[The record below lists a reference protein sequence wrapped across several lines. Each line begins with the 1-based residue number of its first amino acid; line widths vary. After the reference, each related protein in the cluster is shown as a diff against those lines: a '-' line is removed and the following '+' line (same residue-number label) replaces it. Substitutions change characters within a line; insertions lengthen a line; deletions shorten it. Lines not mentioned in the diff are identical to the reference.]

1 MGSCHKM
8 HKIPFIIGNFI
19 ACLIPWTKPRR
30 NCRGYVNRILFYPW
44 IARFVRRAYGER
56 MKTLR
61 FVRQRTLHRVVF
73 IANDKYYVK
82 VFRNVTHERICDFV
96 ELMGMVERVIS
107 VEVPHFI
114 ADKSL
119 PIIGCAKNPG
129 TDVHAIDKK
138 LIIKNQ
144 DKIKKQVQKIIAELQ
159 SIDVEGIPNN
169 DRFINNIQGRHKP
182 EIECVG
188 CRRVLGH
195 FDMNPSNFLFDEN
208 LNIVSLVDW
217 DSMQIA
223 NNPDTDW
230 TYFVKRLE
238 IFLSR

>member
-1 MGSCHKM
+1 MGNWPKM

-19 ACLIPWTKPRR
+19 ACLIPWSKPRR

-44 IARFVRRAYGER
+44 IARFIRRAYGER
-56 MKTLR
+56 MKSLR

-73 IANDKYYVK
+73 IVNNKYYVK
-82 VFRNVTHERICDFV
+82 IFRNVTHQRVCDFV

-119 PIIGCAKNPG
+119 PMIGCAKNTG
-129 TDVHAIDKK
+129 TDIHLIDKK
-138 LIIKNQ
+138 LITENQ
-144 DKIKKQVQKIIAELQ
+144 DKIKKQVQKIIQELQ
-159 SIDVEGIPNN
+159 SIDVESIPNS

-182 EIECVG
+182 EVECAE
-188 CRRVLGH
+188 CHRVLGH

-208 LNIVSLVDW
+208 LNIASLIDW

-223 NNPDTDW
+223 NNPDSDW
-230 TYFVKRLE
+230 LNFTKNWK